1 MRITL
6 RSKLALIV
14 AALNN
19 SIDEDDIAYVKEI
32 GLDPFQY
39 FLTEE
44 TEHEIVSNGLI
55 DVDNY
60 PTKKGIWF
68 ANLGTSD
75 SPPAFTDFVRG
86 LSINALHSLV
96 LHSFG
101 SLVKRHQTTLVLE
114 TKLKIERILKQVYQ
128 FAYGDN
134 KSLEQVLKD
143 YEPVEKYNK
152 NKK

>member
-6 RSKLALIV
+6 ESKMALIAIV
-14 AALNN
+14 LYN
-19 SIDEDDIAYVKEI
+19 S
-32 GLDPFQY
+32 
-39 FLTEE
+39 TEE
-44 TEHEIVSNGLI
+44 QQEQYVDDTNLVPSYHLTPETTQELLENGLI
-55 DVDNY
+55 DTNHY